1 MYFLTSVAC
10 ALYQERDKI
19 NDPKQ
24 NMSMIIHP
32 AGTTTTHR
40 IYLNWIKGLQDKIRS
55 SLTDKN
61 SDEFKI

>member
-1 MYFLTSVAC
+1 
-10 ALYQERDKI
+10 
-19 NDPKQ
+19 
-24 NMSMIIHP
+24 MIIHP

-61 SDEFKI
+61 SDEFKNHLKKNNIKIITWKDLKKLI